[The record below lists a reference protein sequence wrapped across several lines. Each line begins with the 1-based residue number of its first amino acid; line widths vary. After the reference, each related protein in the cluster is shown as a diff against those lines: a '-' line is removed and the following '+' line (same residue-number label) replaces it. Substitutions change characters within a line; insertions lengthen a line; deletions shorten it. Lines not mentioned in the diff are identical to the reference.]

1 MNRPRIITVAIVAV
15 GMAALAALLLR
26 PHTTDVHVKMPLTA
40 ARQLREGTTVYLGGV
55 EIGSVDRV
63 PRVSMTGQA
72 DVVLRIH
79 APVARDSQVFFLQQG
94 ILSDLS
100 LEIKPGMGD
109 SIENNGTLAFAS
121 QRGESTP

>member
-1 MNRPRIITVAIVAV
+1 
-15 GMAALAALLLR
+15 
-26 PHTTDVHVKMPLTA
+26 
-40 ARQLREGTTVYLGGV
+40 
-55 EIGSVDRV
+55 
-63 PRVSMTGQA
+63 MTGQA